1 MVTKAVI
8 DTLIAEAGG
17 EGEAGLIAAAWAI
30 QQRAAARGQTI
41 DEVIRSGFD
50 GFTNPG
56 AGAQKSQQDPALRA
70 KVEQIMRGVQS
81 GDIPN
86 PVPGADHFLSGD
98 VMPSWAKGMKHV
110 ATVGG
115 HRFYASGNVP
125 KASQGRAISANDLPA
140 VASELSVNRAVQG
153 MPTPRSPNPS
163 NPPLPQPRPARTAD
177 VPLPRLDPRQPN
189 RMDIAAGE
197 PVVTERR
204 LPPIV
209 PNGVS
214 YAGQERGPATAPRKP
229 VVTPTPAQAEAATGF
244 RLPGQSAPSG
254 GSFAGQERGPVTVPR
269 SSQAAPTA
277 EQVRAATG
285 LRVDVQ
291 PRQSTPALTR
301 RQEERADN
309 VQIAPRPSGPS
320 SPPKSQDRLA
330 PTAPAIV
337 PRSGTVQPTRQQV
350 EQGTG
355 FRLPPAQ
362 VTPPGMPT
370 PVSQRPASPLTE
382 EVEVENPAYA
392 RLLERVKQGE
402 IAMQGISANGQG
414 RSRDALVQQQQAL
427 KDLEA
432 ARQQLAQT
440 QRTIA
445 VQQPVRQSVPVS
457 VPRSSSTKERR
468 EAAATVTG
476 VSTGRSYTVGQV
488 YNNGNGSFRTNA
500 DGTFT
505 NIKNNVTLLGSSKR

>member
-17 EGEAGLIAAAWAI
+17 EGDVGLIAAAWAI
-30 QQRAAARGQTI
+30 QQRAAARGQSI
-41 DEVIRSGFD
+41 DQVVRSGFD

-56 AGAQKSQQDPALRA
+56 PGAQKSQQDPALRA

-209 PNGVS
+209 PNGVT
-214 YAGQERGPATAPRKP
+214 Y
-229 VVTPTPAQAEAATGF
+229 
-244 RLPGQSAPSG
+244 
-254 GSFAGQERGPVTVPR
+254 AGQERGPVTVPR

-337 PRSGTVQPTRQQV
+337 PRSGTVQPARQQV
-350 EQGTG
+350 EAGTG

-402 IAMQGISANGQG
+402 IVMQGISASGQG

-468 EAAATVTG
+468 EAAATITG

-488 YNNGNGSFRTNA
+488 YTNGNGSFRANA
-500 DGTFT
+500 DGSFT
-505 NIKNNVTLLGSSKR
+505 NIKNNVTLPGSSKR